1 MHRRPRRWSSTSGLH
16 APILITRGWRDTGI
30 LSARATTGT
39 LVTGPRR
46 HTPART
52 GRRPAITSI
61 VTTGSTG
68 GAAGIAIAIGMRT
81 AMTIGITA
89 TVGVTATATITNL
102 QVA

>member
-30 LSARATTGT
+30 LLARATTGT

-52 GRRPAITSI
+52 GRHPAITST
-61 VTTGSTG
+61 VTTGITS
-68 GAAGIAIAIGMRT
+68 GAAGIVIAIGMRT
-81 AMTIGITA
+81 GMTMGITD
-89 TVGVTATATITNL
+89 TVMAADTATDTTTDL
-102 QVA
+102 